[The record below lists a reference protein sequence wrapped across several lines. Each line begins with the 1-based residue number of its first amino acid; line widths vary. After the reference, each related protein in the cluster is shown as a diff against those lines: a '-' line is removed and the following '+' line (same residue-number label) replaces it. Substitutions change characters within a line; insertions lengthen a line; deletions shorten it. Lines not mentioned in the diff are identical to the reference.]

1 MQTSLRVE
9 FLMDQNF
16 REIQQRVRRYW
27 FKDGIGEIV
36 VGSLFLLL
44 ALYFAGHRWLP
55 ADSNAPMML
64 DGSLLLILIL
74 GIFTTR
80 RLINIFKMHITYPR
94 TGYVEYYPDKEGLLP
109 TQIFIF
115 FIAIGFIFLLVVFG
129 KWVGSFIWLPGFI
142 GALISIILIVIR
154 TRAIDL
160 NRFYY
165 LAAASLF
172 LGLASSFSGLPAHYS
187 ISLFYAL
194 FGIVLMIWGGATL
207 AKYLHENPLA
217 DEGTDE

>member
-142 GALISIILIVIR
+142 GALISIILIIIR

>member
-1 MQTSLRVE
+1 
-9 FLMDQNF
+9 MDQNF

>member
-1 MQTSLRVE
+1 
-9 FLMDQNF
+9 MDQNF

-94 TGYVEYYPDKEGLLP
+94 SGYVEYYPDKEGLLP

-217 DEGTDE
+217 DGGTDE

>member
-1 MQTSLRVE
+1 
-9 FLMDQNF
+9 MDQNF

-217 DEGTDE
+217 DEGTDER